1 MTVDSVANVDS
12 TACRPTVM
20 VVVNCQDA
28 RGMLK
33 VLLQVEGYRVVEAPH
48 GGEAVRIAALLRP
61 DLIVMDI
68 DLPVLDGYA
77 ATRLIHARPE
87 LRQVPIVAVSS
98 HAERRWREEALAAGC
113 AAFLAKPL
121 DLRQFGALIEQLVN

>member
-1 MTVDSVANVDS
+1 MVEHLDRTTSS
-12 TACRPTVM
+12 PTVM
-20 VVVNCQDA
+20 VVEDCRDA

-33 VLLQVEGYRVVEAPH
+33 VLLEVEGYRVVEAPH
-48 GGEAVRIAALLRP
+48 GGEAVRIAARLLP
-61 DLIVMDI
+61 DLILMDI

-87 LRQVPIVAVSS
+87 LPQLPVVAMSA
-98 HAERRWREEALAAGC
+98 HTEQRWRQEAMAAGC
-113 AAFLAKPL
+113 AAFVTKPL